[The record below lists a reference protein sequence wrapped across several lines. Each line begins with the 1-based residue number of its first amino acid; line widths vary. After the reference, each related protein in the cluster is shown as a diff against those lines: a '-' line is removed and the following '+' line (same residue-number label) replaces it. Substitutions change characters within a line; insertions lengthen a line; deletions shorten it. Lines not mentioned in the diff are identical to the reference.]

1 MIRRISTLAVCLAL
15 CGAPALGM
23 AQNDEVD
30 VKAVDVKALV
40 EQIKAGGDESY
51 LAVDRLAAVK
61 QEAAVKALTAAASA
75 EDPELRWRA
84 ARALSSHGADAAGAV
99 SVLAANLKHA
109 DAKVRGYSVHALGTI
124 GEASKDALPKMVD
137 VVTDKDALVRR
148 SALMAIQK
156 LKADPEIT
164 MPLMI
169 AALKDAD
176 PRVAT
181 SVLQQL
187 ANSGPESLPRLIK
200 ALETPEAAYWATIV
214 AAEMG
219 PQAAPAVPALI
230 KVLDSK
236 DAETRMNAL
245 MALGEIGPQ
254 AKPALRRTTELLAS
268 DPTGAVRY
276 AAAYALANIG
286 DQAASDALEKA
297 ASGQDPFLVMV
308 STYALAALNPQDEE
322 LEMRAA
328 RKLISGLDHED
339 SRVRAVAARSL
350 SQLEVPGDLV
360 APLLA
365 AKLRDKDPT
374 VAANVRDAIIS
385 IGPSIIPRV
394 VMALDREELR
404 PHAVSILNEFGADA
418 KPAVPKLVALLDR
431 VDPPL
436 QEEILMTLGTIGPDA
451 APAVDQAAKL
461 LASEDRR
468 VKLAA
473 VYALGRIGPNAASAL
488 DPMLAMIAN
497 EEGFSQIAT
506 AWAVA
511 NIAPDN
517 MRAANVTIPVLVRG
531 LEESSEVIREE
542 SALALGM
549 FGRRAQS
556 AIPALKKAAN
566 QGSKTAAEAL
576 KRIE

>member
-15 CGAPALGM
+15 CGVPSLGL
-23 AQNDEVD
+23 AQNDE
-30 VKAVDVKALV
+30 VDVKALV
-40 EQIKAGGDESY
+40 EQIKAGGDDAY

-61 QEAAVKALTAAASA
+61 EGDAIKALTAAASA

-99 SVLAANLKHA
+99 SALTANLKHP
-109 DAKVRGYSVHALGTI
+109 DSKVRGYSVHALGTI
-124 GEASKDALPKMVD
+124 GGASKEALPKMVD
-137 VVTDKDALVRR
+137 IVTDEDPLVRR

-169 AALKDAD
+169 AALRDAD

-187 ANSGPESLPRLIK
+187 ASGGPETLPRLIK
-200 ALETPEAAYWATIV
+200 ALETPEATYWATIV

-219 PQAAPAVPALI
+219 PKAAPAVPALI

-236 DAETRMNAL
+236 DAETRMHAL

-254 AKPALRRTTELLAS
+254 AKPALKRTTELLET

-286 DQAASDALEKA
+286 DQAASPVLEKTA
-297 ASGQDPFLVMV
+297 AADDPFLGMV
-308 STYALAALNPQDEE
+308 STYALAALNPDDKE
-322 LEMRAA
+322 LGMRAA

-339 SRVRAVAARSL
+339 PRVRAVAARSL
-350 SQLEVPGDLV
+350 AQLEVPGELV

-365 AKLRDKDPT
+365 AKLRDEDPT
-374 VAANVRDAIIS
+374 VSANVRAAIIS

-394 VMALDREELR
+394 VVALDREELR
-404 PHAVSILNEFGADA
+404 PYAVSILSEFGADA
-418 KPAVPKLVALLDR
+418 KPAVPKLVAMLDQ
-431 VDPPL
+431 VEPPL
-436 QEEILMTLGTIGPDA
+436 QEEILMTLGSIGPEA
-451 APAVDQAAKL
+451 APAVNQAATL
-461 LASEDRR
+461 LSSETER

-473 VYALGRIGPNAASAL
+473 VYALGRIGPAAAPAV
-488 DPMLAMIAN
+488 DAMLAMIAN
-497 EEGFSQIAT
+497 EEGFAQIAT

-517 MRAANVTIPVLVRG
+517 QRAANVTVPVLVRG
-531 LEESSEVIREE
+531 LEDRSELIREE
-542 SALALGM
+542 SAEALGK
-549 FGRRAQS
+549 FGRRAES
-556 AIPALKKAAN
+556 AIPALKKAAE
-566 QGSKTAAEAL
+566 QGSETAEEAL
-576 KRIE
+576 KRIQ